1 MGVGSPILY
10 LENRI
15 LKDIYSK
22 KERHKRGNFFMSAEK
37 IETSEAVYRDIY
49 GKTKKKRRTKDQRRN
64 AIRLLSQGSRRE
76 HRLCEAEVEELYAVK
91 ED

>member
-1 MGVGSPILY
+1 MGGKSPKLY

-49 GKTKKKRRTKDQRRN
+49 GKTKKKEEPKTRGGT
-64 AIRLLSQGSRRE
+64 LSACSIPRSGIE
-76 HRLCEAEVEELYAVK
+76 IG
-91 ED
+91 

>member
-49 GKTKKKRRTKDQRRN
+49 GKTKKNQRP
-64 AIRLLSQGSRRE
+64 
-76 HRLCEAEVEELYAVK
+76 EAERYPSAQSGKQERAPTMRSRGR
-91 ED
+91 

>member
-49 GKTKKKRRTKDQRRN
+49 GKTKKKEKPKTRGGTLSACSVREAGESTDYAKQRS
-64 AIRLLSQGSRRE
+64 ISSML
-76 HRLCEAEVEELYAVK
+76 
-91 ED
+91 